1 MTDKNKSKILMD
13 RRQILEAAS
22 IMGLTML
29 APGAVKGQT
38 PDGESP
44 VPSGEKPSVVMLVYP
59 KMVLMDL
66 VGPMTVMKILGANIH
81 LVWKDTAA
89 VSTDVGIPIA
99 ATTSFSE
106 CPKNPDV
113 LFVPGGIMG
122 TIDCMH
128 DQDVCD
134 FLATTGENSRY
145 VTSVCTGSLV
155 LAAAG
160 LLVGYKA
167 TSHWGVADLLPLMGS
182 INTNERVVQDGN
194 RITGGG
200 VTAGL
205 DFGLTLASLLTN
217 EEEARRIQLI
227 LEYSP
232 EPPFLNGTPEEAG
245 PRRLKEARD
254 GRVWMDAQALA
265 ASEAAAQRL
274 TITL

>member
-1 MTDKNKSKILMD
+1 
-13 RRQILEAAS
+13 
-22 IMGLTML
+22 
-29 APGAVKGQT
+29 
-38 PDGESP
+38 
-44 VPSGEKPSVVMLVYP
+44 
-59 KMVLMDL
+59 
-66 VGPMTVMKILGANIH
+66 
-81 LVWKDTAA
+81 
-89 VSTDVGIPIA
+89 
-99 ATTSFSE
+99 
-106 CPKNPDV
+106 
-113 LFVPGGIMG
+113 MG